1 MHKSLSKDFSKL
13 SNKENKFQT
22 PSRENTMSTSRTV
35 GFEAKEKSRPIRS
48 TLQEQ
53 DSNVK
58 PSVLNNNKSEW
69 NGKTETTLPI
79 SSNRDDLA
87 KNQVASLEAR
97 IQELLNEKKE
107 LEETVREMS
116 NKAEDYNIMEE
127 KATKLQMEVNKN
139 AQKMANLENLE
150 GQVEILRSENR
161 RFQIE
166 FDRERAVYESKIADL
181 KEQLETKDKRLEQ
194 RIVNEHS
201 NRQALNANM
210 NRMLDQNDKW
220 KKLYMMEAKN
230 IIALQQQ
237 YKSLIED
244 NKCHIEYI
252 TQLEDKIQQLEA
264 KYYEL
269 YTDYHQK
276 LTEYRI
282 ENLKNTQQELERIR
296 GDFSEEEFE
305 KVEEKFMINA
315 LQNEL
320 NKEKE
325 VSADFKAQV
334 SRLLDVRQE
343 LERNLAL
350 SRHNL
355 LEATGRLEEE
365 SAKVSALEDMRIN
378 DLQYISTLENEL

>member
-22 PSRENTMSTSRTV
+22 PSRENTISTSRTV
-35 GFEAKEKSRPIRS
+35 GYEPKEKSKPIRS

-53 DSNVK
+53 DSNIK
-58 PSVLNNNKSEW
+58 PSVLNNKSEW

-79 SSNRDDLA
+79 SSNRDDVF
-87 KNQVASLEAR
+87 KNQVATLEAR
-97 IQELLNEKKE
+97 IKELLNDKKE
-107 LEETVREMS
+107 LEETVRELS

-139 AQKMANLENLE
+139 AQKMANYEHLE
-150 GQVEILRSENR
+150 GQMEILKSENR
-161 RFQIE
+161 RSQIE

-181 KEQLETKDKRLEQ
+181 KEQLETKDKRIEQ

-334 SRLLDVRQE
+334 ARLLDVKQE

>member
-1 MHKSLSKDFSKL
+1 
-13 SNKENKFQT
+13 
-22 PSRENTMSTSRTV
+22 
-35 GFEAKEKSRPIRS
+35 
-48 TLQEQ
+48 
-53 DSNVK
+53 
-58 PSVLNNNKSEW
+58 
-69 NGKTETTLPI
+69 
-79 SSNRDDLA
+79 
-87 KNQVASLEAR
+87 
-97 IQELLNEKKE
+97 
-107 LEETVREMS
+107 
-116 NKAEDYNIMEE
+116 
-127 KATKLQMEVNKN
+127 
-139 AQKMANLENLE
+139 MANLENLE

-166 FDRERAVYESKIADL
+166 FDRERAVYESKISDL

>member
-107 LEETVREMS
+107 LEETVRELS

-166 FDRERAVYESKIADL
+166 FDRERAVYESKISDL

>member
-1 MHKSLSKDFSKL
+1 MSKSFSTKDISKL
-13 SNKENKFQT
+13 SNNKENKFST
-22 PSRENTMSTSRTV
+22 PHRENTISTSRTV
-35 GFEAKEKSRPIRS
+35 GYEAKENSKPLRT

-53 DSNVK
+53 NSNVK
-58 PSVLNNNKSEW
+58 PSALANKDKAEW
-69 NGKTETTLPI
+69 NIKTDTTLPI
-79 SSNRDDLA
+79 SSNRDDKIA
-87 KNQVASLEAR
+87 NLEAR
-97 IQELLNEKKE
+97 IEELLNEKKE
-107 LEETVREMS
+107 LEETVKELS
-116 NKAEDYNIMEE
+116 NKAEDYDIMEE
-127 KATKLQMEVNKN
+127 KATKLQIELNKN
-139 AQKMANLENLE
+139 AQKMANYDHLE
-150 GQVEILRSENR
+150 GQMEILKSENR
-161 RFQIE
+161 RLQIE

-181 KEQLETKDKRLEQ
+181 KEQLEVKDKRLEQ
-194 RIVNEHS
+194 RIANEH
-201 NRQALNANM
+201 NHRQAINANM

-252 TQLEDKIQQLEA
+252 AQLEDKIQQLEA

-296 GDFSEEEFE
+296 GDFNEEEFE

-325 VSADFKAQV
+325 VSADFKAQLT
-334 SRLLDVRQE
+334 RLLDVRQE

>member
-13 SNKENKFQT
+13 SNNKENKFQT
-22 PSRENTMSTSRTV
+22 PSRENTISTSRTV
-35 GFEAKEKSRPIRS
+35 GYEAKEKSRPLRS

-58 PSVLNNNKSEW
+58 PSIMNNKAEW
-69 NGKTETTLPI
+69 NIKTDTTLPI
-79 SSNRDDLA
+79 SSNREDPS
-87 KNQVASLEAR
+87 KSQIASLEAR
-97 IQELLNEKKE
+97 IEELLNDKKE
-107 LEETVREMS
+107 LEETVRELS
-116 NKAEDYNIMEE
+116 NKAEDYHIMEE

-139 AQKMANLENLE
+139 AQKVSNSDNLEA
-150 GQVEILRSENR
+150 QVELLKSENR
-161 RFQIE
+161 RLQIE
-166 FDRERAVYESKIADL
+166 FDRERAVYESKISDL
-181 KEQLETKDKRLEQ
+181 KEQLEVKEKRLEQ

-210 NRMLDQNDKW
+210 NKMLDQNDKW

-252 TQLEDKIQQLEA
+252 TQLEDKIQQLEV

-296 GDFSEEEFE
+296 GDFSEEEFD

-334 SRLLDVRQE
+334 ARLLDVRQE

>member
-79 SSNRDDLA
+79 SSNRDDLV

-107 LEETVREMS
+107 LEETVRELS

-150 GQVEILRSENR
+150 GQMEILRSENR

>member
-1 MHKSLSKDFSKL
+1 
-13 SNKENKFQT
+13 
-22 PSRENTMSTSRTV
+22 
-35 GFEAKEKSRPIRS
+35 
-48 TLQEQ
+48 
-53 DSNVK
+53 VK

-79 SSNRDDLA
+79 SSNRDDLV

-107 LEETVREMS
+107 LEETVRELS

-150 GQVEILRSENR
+150 GQMEILRSENR